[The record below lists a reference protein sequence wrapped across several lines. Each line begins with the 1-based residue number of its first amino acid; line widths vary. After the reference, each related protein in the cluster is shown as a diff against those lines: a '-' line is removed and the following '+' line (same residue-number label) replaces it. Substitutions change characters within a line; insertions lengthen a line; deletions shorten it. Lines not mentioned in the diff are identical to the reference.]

1 MDDDGGM
8 DAGLAREMWHRL
20 EAINAV
26 TYFAP
31 ECRDAPERLGLAGF
45 WMGYFGCR
53 AAPLGPVGP
62 GVVEA
67 TFLNFHPDRV
77 RRAIPDA
84 WGRAEPGALVAA
96 RAEAAG
102 SALRRLLGGFD
113 AERLAQEV
121 LGPLARAVE
130 RAPSAGRPLF
140 AANRDVDD
148 ADDGVARLWQAATT
162 LREHRGDGHVA
173 LLTAAGLDGCEAHAL
188 VASCEG
194 TPPELYLRSRGWSAD
209 DWAAA
214 IERLATRGLVTG
226 DGVATPVGRALR
238 DEIERRTDELAVDA
252 YGPLGEP
259 GVTQLLDVLTPP
271 ARRVAASGEIMF
283 PNPMGLPRLHF
294 EN

>member
-20 EAINAV
+20 EVINAV

-67 TFLNFHPDRV
+67 TFFNFHPDRV

-102 SALRRLLGGFD
+102 SALRR
-113 AERLAQEV
+113 
-121 LGPLARAVE
+121 
-130 RAPSAGRPLF
+130 
-140 AANRDVDD
+140 
-148 ADDGVARLWQAATT
+148 
-162 LREHRGDGHVA
+162 
-173 LLTAAGLDGCEAHAL
+173 
-188 VASCEG
+188 
-194 TPPELYLRSRGWSAD
+194 
-209 DWAAA
+209 
-214 IERLATRGLVTG
+214 
-226 DGVATPVGRALR
+226 
-238 DEIERRTDELAVDA
+238 
-252 YGPLGEP
+252 
-259 GVTQLLDVLTPP
+259 
-271 ARRVAASGEIMF
+271 
-283 PNPMGLPRLHF
+283 
-294 EN
+294 

>member
-1 MDDDGGM
+1 MDDDVGM
-8 DAGLAREMWHRL
+8 DARVARDLWHRL

-53 AAPLGPVGP
+53 AAPLGLVGT

-67 TFLNFHPDRV
+67 TFFNFHPDRV
-77 RRAIPDA
+77 RRAIPEA
-84 WGRAEPGALVAA
+84 WDRAEPAAIIAA
-96 RAEAAG
+96 RADAAAT
-102 SALRRLLGGFD
+102 ALRRLLGGSD

-121 LGPLARAVE
+121 LGPLARSIE

-140 AANRDVDD
+140 AANCDVANPSD
-148 ADDGVARLWQAATT
+148 AVAALWQAATT

-188 VASCEG
+188 FASCEG
-194 TPPELYLRSRGWSAD
+194 TDPELYLRSRGWSAD

-226 DGVATPVGRALR
+226 DGVATPVGRDLR
-238 DEIERRTDELAVDA
+238 EEIERRTDELAVDA
-252 YGPLGEP
+252 YEQLGEP
-259 GVTQLLDVLTPP
+259 GVTRLLDALTPP
-271 ARRVAASGEIMF
+271 ASRIATSGEIMF
-283 PNPMGLPRLHF
+283 PNPMGLPALPA